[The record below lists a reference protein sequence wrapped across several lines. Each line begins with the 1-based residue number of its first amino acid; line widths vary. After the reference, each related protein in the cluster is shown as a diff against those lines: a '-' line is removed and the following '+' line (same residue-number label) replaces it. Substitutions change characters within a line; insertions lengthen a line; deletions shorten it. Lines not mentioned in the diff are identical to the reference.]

1 MNGVNILGVGHF
13 SMPSA
18 GASDLGT
25 IIFMLLP
32 PIGAE
37 GVVFVLSVHGSL
49 IRETEEQTHRADSLS
64 NSFSNCRIV

>member
-1 MNGVNILGVGHF
+1 MELIFWVWGIFQCLLQ
-13 SMPSA
+13 

-25 IIFMLLP
+25 IIVMLLP